1 MPEAKIG
8 YYKRTQKKLLL
19 SSWKNSEDPS
29 PGLFTYEIVPNRS
42 LYVSRWNMSEQYWTT
57 GSWNGHG
64 FDLVPEMG
72 LDDIF
77 NFSFVDNVNE
87 SYFTFWLYDR
97 SILARCVMD
106 VSGQVKMMVW
116 IDNTHWTLTFSQPK
130 QQCEVYGS
138 CGVFGTCILNS
149 VPFCDCLPGF
159 KRKFDNDWDLKDYSG
174 GCVREIDLQCENDGR
189 KDKFLTSPNLRLSQ
203 QHSQSLA
210 VGNLGECESA
220 CLSNCSC
227 TAYAYDENRCSI
239 WNGELLNMQKL
250 SIGDG
255 GGQTIFIR
263 LSASSSVFSH
273 NKTHKWVLIGA
284 IMGSFALVLVIL
296 AVILSCRTR
305 RRRTYEEGSLEFGYT
320 DLQNATK
327 SFSNKLGGGG
337 FGCVFKGILPDSSL
351 IAVKK
356 LESISQG
363 EKQFRNEVSTIGTIH
378 HVNLVRLRGFCT
390 KGNKKLLVYDYMEN
404 GSLDSH
410 IFNANESKFLDWK
423 TRYTIALGIARGL
436 AYLHEK
442 CRDCIIHCDIKPENI
457 LLDGEF
463 CPKVGD
469 FGLAKLM
476 GRDFSR
482 VLTTMR
488 GTRGYLAPEWISG
501 VAITT
506 KADAYSYGM
515 MLFEILSGRRNLRDF
530 LEDDKKIFFPCLAA
544 SVTIEGGDVLDLLDP
559 LLDKADVDVEEVSRV
574 CRVACWCIQDDES
587 IRPSMGR
594 VVGILERVT
603 DVNVPPMPRLLRVL
617 GARQEEMVFFTN
629 PTLGVSS
636 SKKHHFEW
644 FID

>member
-1 MPEAKIG
+1 MKNSSWDSSLQGSSSSSSLGQLNLWESFDNPTDTWMPEGKIG
-8 YYKRTQKKLLL
+8 YNKRTQKKQLL

-29 PGLFTYEIVPNRS
+29 PGLFTQGIVPNRS
-42 LYVSRWNMSEQYWTT
+42 LYVSRWNMSEQYWNS

-72 LDDIF
+72 LDDLF

-97 SILARCVMD
+97 SVLARYVLD
-106 VSGQVKMMVW
+106 VSGQVKMMVS
-116 IDNTHWTLTFSQPK
+116 IDNTHWSLTYSQPK

-159 KRKFDNDWDLKDYSG
+159 KRKFDKDWDLKDYSG

-189 KDKFLTSPNLRLSQ
+189 KDKFLTSPNIRLSE

-227 TAYAYDENRCSI
+227 TAYAYDEKRCSI

-255 GGQTIFIR
+255 GGRTIFIR
-263 LSASSSVFSH
+263 LSASSSDFSY

-305 RRRTYEEGSLEFGYT
+305 RRRTYEGGSLAFGYT

-327 SFSNKLGGGG
+327 SFSNKLGGG
-337 FGCVFKGILPDSSL
+337 
-351 IAVKK
+351 
-356 LESISQG
+356 
-363 EKQFRNEVSTIGTIH
+363 
-378 HVNLVRLRGFCT
+378 
-390 KGNKKLLVYDYMEN
+390 
-404 GSLDSH
+404 DSH

-469 FGLAKLM
+469 FGLAKLV

-515 MLFEILSGRRNLRDF
+515 MLFEILSGRRNLEDF
-530 LEDDKKIFFPCLAA
+530 LEDNKKIFFPCLAA
-544 SVTIEGGDVLDLLDP
+544 SVMIEGGDVLGLLDP

-603 DVNVPPMPRLLRVL
+603 DVNMPPMPRLLRVL

-629 PTLGVSS
+629 PSCGVSS
-636 SKKHHFEW
+636 LVKSTTSSGSSIEMSV
-644 FID
+644 